1 MNARARIPRGPRAT
15 LATGLCAVATG
26 SSLLALTGLIDG
38 TTWLVRA
45 WVAIVLVAAVCA
57 GVRAVTR
64 SWWAPT
70 LAGLLVSVA
79 GLVVRYG
86 APPGRIQVL
95 PDLGAFERTLATAR
109 EGVTVINQSLVPMPG
124 VRPAE
129 LLVVTGALLV
139 LLLTDLVA
147 VGLGAPAWA
156 GLALV
161 TLWFPAVVLGFPA
174 SAWALAWT
182 GLAYLLLLAL
192 SAAPVAAH
200 SDGGRRVG
208 TAVACATG
216 VVVATLVAGPVIAA
230 LPGWASLRLP
240 DFGTGPVGPL
250 QLSDNLDLR
259 ESLGTRSGQIVLRYT
274 VVGADGQQAPAVVEP
289 SPGASA
295 DPVDTVTARLVGP
308 LRAFTLTS
316 FDGQTWQRDDGDP
329 SGTWEP
335 QELLTSDP
343 TIRGSAPDATRGTL
357 ATVQV
362 EVGSL
367 RERHLPVSTFP
378 RTVDVRGAWGYDEQR
393 DEVVGQRSTFDGMH
407 YGMVVEVPDLKAE
420 DLENAD
426 VGNPGDDGASLV
438 VPATSHAGDIAAL
451 AKDLTEDATT
461 PYEQAMDLQ
470 SYFRATTN
478 FTYDTRVPPARS
490 SDAVWDFLQSRRGY
504 CVQFAT
510 SMAMM
515 ARTLGIP
522 ARVGVGFLP
531 GDTNGDGLYV
541 VSGKKSHAWPEL
553 YFEGSGWVRF
563 EPTPAVQ
570 TGAPPIWSDPF
581 TAISQP
587 GSQPSEA
594 APSGVAPSVAATQQ
608 GGQSSTPTAES
619 TSDHWVTIGVVVG
632 FVLVA
637 SILGLTVA
645 RRRTRTR
652 ADLTPERAWLRARR
666 GLANRGVT
674 WTDAT
679 TPRGVVATVQDQLRT
694 ASGSALSGAPEAAL
708 VSLARTVERERY
720 AREPI
725 EFDPDELDRWV
736 EELVGGVETLLKE
749 RQAGGAPGSS
759 DEAVPSDLVRGG

>member
-1 MNARARIPRGPRAT
+1 VSARARIPRGPRAT
-15 LATGLCAVATG
+15 LATALCAVATG
-26 SSLLALTGLIDG
+26 ASLLALTGLIDG

-45 WVAIVLVAAVCA
+45 WIAIAVVAAVCA
-57 GVRAVTR
+57 GVRSVTR

-70 LAGLLVSVA
+70 LAGLVVSVA

-95 PDLGAFERTLATAR
+95 PDLGAFDRTLATAR
-109 EGVTVINQSLVPMPG
+109 EGLTVINQSLVPMPG

-129 LLVVTGALLV
+129 LLVVTGALAV
-139 LLLTDLVA
+139 LLVADLVA
-147 VGLGAPAWA
+147 VGLGAPAWS
-156 GLALV
+156 GLVLV

-192 SAAPVAAH
+192 SAAPAAAH

-208 TAVACATG
+208 TAVLCATG

-259 ESLGTRSGQIVLRYT
+259 ESLGTRSGQVVLRYT
-274 VVGADGQQAPAVVEP
+274 VVDADGQPAPVDEP

-295 DPVDTVTARLVGP
+295 DPVETVTARLVGP

-316 FDGQTWQRDDGDP
+316 FDGQSWQRDDGDA
-329 SGTWEP
+329 SATWGPE
-335 QELLTSDP
+335 ELLTSDP
-343 TIRGSAPDATRGTL
+343 TLRGSTPDATRGTL
-357 ATVQV
+357 AAVQI

-378 RTVDVRGAWGYDEQR
+378 RTVDVRGAWGYDELR

-407 YGMVVEVPDLKAE
+407 YGMVVEVPELTADDLAE
-420 DLENAD
+420 EE
-426 VGNPGDDGASLV
+426 VGDPGDAGASLT
-438 VPATSHAGDIAAL
+438 VPTTSHSDDIAAL
-451 AKDLTEDATT
+451 ARDITEDADT

-478 FTYDTRVPPARS
+478 FTYDTRVAPARS
-490 SDAVWDFLQSRRGY
+490 TDAVWDFLQSRRGY

-510 SMAMM
+510 SMVVM

-531 GDTNGDGLYV
+531 GDNDGDGTYV

-587 GSQPSEA
+587 GSQPTEA
-594 APSGVAPSVAATQQ
+594 QPSGVVPSVAASQQ
-608 GGQSSTPTAES
+608 GGQSTTAPSES
-619 TSDHWVTIGVVVG
+619 AGNDWVTVGVVTG

-637 SILGLTVA
+637 SILALTVA

-652 ADLTPERAWLRARR
+652 ADLTPERAWMRARR

-674 WTDAT
+674 WTDST
-679 TPRGVVATVQDQLRT
+679 TPRGVVASVQDQLRT
-694 ASGSALSGAPEAAL
+694 VSGSTLSGTPEEAL
-708 VSLARTVERERY
+708 LSLARTVERERY

-736 EELVGGVETLLKE
+736 GELVGGVESLLKE
-749 RQAGGAPGSS
+749 RPAAGTTPA
-759 DEAVPSDLVRGG
+759 DDAEPSDLLR

>member
-1 MNARARIPRGPRAT
+1 MTARARIPRGPRAT
-15 LATGLCAVATG
+15 VATGLCGVATG
-26 SSLLALTGLIDG
+26 ASLLALTGLIDG

-57 GVRAVTR
+57 GVRSVTR

-95 PDLGAFERTLATAR
+95 PDVGALERTMATAR
-109 EGVTVINQSLVPMPG
+109 EGFTVINQSLVPMPG
-124 VRPAE
+124 IRPAE
-129 LLVVTGALLV
+129 LLVVTGALAV
-139 LLLTDLVA
+139 LLVSDLVA
-147 VGLGAPAWA
+147 VGLGSPAWA
-156 GLALV
+156 GLVLV

-174 SAWALAWT
+174 SPWALAWS

-192 SAAPVAAH
+192 SAAPAAAH

-208 TAVACATG
+208 TAVVCAAA
-216 VVVATLVAGPVIAA
+216 VVVATLVAGPVVAA
-230 LPGWASLRLP
+230 LPGWASLSLP

-250 QLSDNLDLR
+250 QLSDSLDLR
-259 ESLGTRSGQIVLRYT
+259 ESLGTRSGQVVLRYT
-274 VVGADGQQAPAVVEP
+274 VEGADGVEP
-289 SPGASA
+289 SLAPAPDEPSPSASA
-295 DPVDTVTARLVGP
+295 DPVETVTARLVGP

-316 FDGQTWQRDDGDP
+316 FDGQSWQRDDGDT
-329 SGTWEP
+329 STAWDRD
-335 QELLTSDP
+335 ELLTSDR
-343 TIRGSAPDATRGTL
+343 TIRGSAPDASRGTL
-357 ATVQV
+357 ATVQI

-378 RTVDVRGAWGYDEQR
+378 RTVDVGGAWGYDELR

-407 YGMVVEVPDLKAE
+407 YAMVVQVPALT
-420 DLENAD
+420 AD
-426 VGNPGDDGASLV
+426 ELADEEIGDPGDDGASLT
-438 VPATSHAGDIAAL
+438 VPTTSHSDDIAAL
-451 AKDLTEDATT
+451 ARELTQDATT

-470 SYFRATTN
+470 SYFRADTN
-478 FTYDTRVPPARS
+478 FAYDTRVAPARS
-490 SDAVWDFLQSRRGY
+490 TDAVWDFLRSRRGY

-510 SMAMM
+510 SMAVL

-531 GDTNGDGLYV
+531 GDNDGDGQYV
-541 VSGKKSHAWPEL
+541 VTGRKSHAWPEL

-594 APSGVAPSVAATQQ
+594 VPSGVAPSVAATQQ
-608 GGQSSTPTAES
+608 GGAPATSAPQST
-619 TSDHWVTIGVVVG
+619 DNDWVTVGVVAG
-632 FVLVA
+632 FVLIA
-637 SILGLTVA
+637 GILGLTVA

-666 GLANRGVT
+666 GLANRGLT
-674 WTDAT
+674 WTDST
-679 TPRGVVATVQDQLRT
+679 TPRGAVITVQDQLRT
-694 ASGSALSGAPEAAL
+694 VSGAALSGPPEAAL
-708 VSLARTVERERY
+708 VSLARTVEHERY

-725 EFDPDELDRWV
+725 DFDPDQLDQWV
-736 EELVGGVETLLKE
+736 VELVGGVEAHLKE
-749 RQAGGAPGSS
+749 RPAAAGEPAGTDAAS
-759 DEAVPSDLVRGG
+759 RTT